1 MSDRNRNKLPN
12 NLPQLQ
18 NLVKRDPDS
27 YKEEFGQQFRH
38 YESNLQIFKL
48 DPSSANKTLADL
60 VMFLSQVAHCYTYE
74 LEHFPQELIDVLQ
87 RHHSVMDAELR
98 MTLCRA
104 LILLRNKNLLSP
116 TSLLELFFALFRCKD
131 KLLRQVLY
139 SHIVSDIKNINAK
152 HKNNKVN
159 NTLQNF
165 MYTML
170 RDSNVLAAK
179 KSLDVMVELY
189 RKNVW
194 NDAKTVNVIT
204 TACFS
209 TVTKIVVAALTFF
222 LGKDEENKEKDDSD
236 SDQELDQSAVRR
248 MLHAGGVNKKTLK
261 KKHKIEKAMATIK
274 KQKKKHKN
282 PSAVNFSALHLIND
296 PQGFSERLFKQLESS
311 TERFEVKLMMM
322 DLISRLVGIHQ
333 LFLFNF
339 YPFVQRYLQPHQ
351 REVTKLLT
359 YFAQACH
366 DLVPPEVIESGL
378 KAIVNNFV
386 TERNSNEVMAVG
398 LNAVREVCAR
408 CPLVMTDELL
418 QDLAQYKT
426 SKDKSVMMA
435 ARSLIQ
441 LFRSVNPT
449 LLHKKDRGKPT
460 EASKEMTVKQY
471 GELKTTDF
479 VPGTEVLDDDQDEE
493 KQNNNEN
500 HDGWESDEDD
510 DDDGEWVDIYHSSDE
525 EEENE
530 LLDEEGEES
539 NEENEVEDESEDL
552 KTKAA
557 RISQSRFLTDDD
569 FKKIKMREI
578 ARQIDP
584 KAGKKRKRTSDTTE
598 PAERNELISVGDI
611 ENIHKKRKHD
621 KESRLETV
629 IAGRQGREKFGSKKA
644 SKKRLNQFASTS
656 NKEKR
661 KHKNF
666 MMMRHN
672 KDVRGKNKRSFRDK
686 QFALRQAL
694 LKNKKAK

>member
-27 YKEEFGQQFRH
+27 YREEFLQQFRH
-38 YESNLQIFKL
+38 YESNLQVFKL
-48 DPSSANKTLADL
+48 DPSNANKTLGDL
-60 VMFLSQVAHCYTYE
+60 VMFISQVAHCYTDE

-98 MTLCRA
+98 MMICRA

-139 SHIVSDIKNINAK
+139 SHIVTDIKNINAK

-159 NTLQNF
+159 TTLQNF

-170 RDSNVLAAK
+170 RDTNVIAAK

-189 RKNVW
+189 RKNIW
-194 NDAKTVNVIT
+194 NDAKTVNVLT

-209 TVTKIVVAALTFF
+209 SVTKIVVAALAFF
-222 LGKDEENKEKDDSD
+222 LGKDEESKDKEDSD
-236 SDQELDQSAVRR
+236 SDQEPDQSAIRR
-248 MLHAGGVNKKTLK
+248 MLHASGVNKKTIK
-261 KKHKIEKAMATIK
+261 KKQKIEKAMAAF
-274 KQKKKHKN
+274 KKHKKKRKT
-282 PSAVNFSALHLIND
+282 STTGNFSALHLIND
-296 PQGFSERLFKQLESS
+296 PQGFSERLFKQLETS

-322 DLISRLVGIHQ
+322 DLISRLTGIHQ

-339 YPFVQRYLQPHQ
+339 YPFLQRYLQPHQ

-359 YFAQACH
+359 CFAQACH

-441 LFRSVNPT
+441 LFRAVNPA

-460 EASKEMTVKQY
+460 EESKSITVKQY

-479 VPGTEVLDDDQDEE
+479 VPGTEVLDDEGEEDDNNEKDPNQDE
-493 KQNNNEN
+493 
-500 HDGWESDEDD
+500 WESDEDD
-510 DDDGEWVDIYHSSDE
+510 DEGEWMDVYHSSDE

-530 LLDEEGEES
+530 EDDERNS
-539 NEENEVEDESEDL
+539 EENEGEVEEEEDL
-552 KTKAA
+552 KTKAT
-557 RISQSRFLTDDD
+557 RISQTRILTDED
-569 FKKIKMREI
+569 FKKIRLREI
-578 ARQIDP
+578 AKQIDP
-584 KAGKKRKRTSDTTE
+584 KVGMKRKRGADNTG
-598 PAERNELISVGDI
+598 PAERGELISLGDI

-644 SKKRLNQFASTS
+644 TKKRLNQFASTS

-661 KHKNF
+661 RNKNF

-672 KDVRGKNKRSFRDK
+672 RDVRGKTKRSFRDK
-686 QFALRQAL
+686 QMSLKHAL
-694 LKNKKAK
+694 LKNKKTKH

>member
-18 NLVKRDPDS
+18 NLVKRDPES
-27 YKEEFGQQFRH
+27 YGEEFFQQFRH

-48 DPSSANKTLADL
+48 DPSNENKTLGDL
-60 VMFLSQVAHCYTYE
+60 VMFISQVAHCYTDE
-74 LEHFPQELIDVLQ
+74 LEHFPQELIDLLQ
-87 RHHSVMDAELR
+87 KHHSIMDAELR
-98 MTLCRA
+98 MMICRA

-131 KLLRQVLY
+131 KLLRQLLY
-139 SHIVSDIKNINAK
+139 SHIVTDIKNINAK

-159 NTLQNF
+159 TTLQNF

-170 RDSNVLAAK
+170 RDTNVIAAK

-194 NDAKTVNVIT
+194 NDAKTVNVLT

-209 TVTKIVVAALTFF
+209 SVTKIVVAALAFF
-222 LGKDEENKEKDDSD
+222 LGKDEENKDKGDSD
-236 SDQELDQSAVRR
+236 SDQEPDQSAVRR
-248 MLHAGGVNKKTLK
+248 MLHASGVNKKTIK
-261 KKHKIEKAMATIK
+261 KKQKIEKAMAAF
-274 KQKKKHKN
+274 KKHKKKRKT
-282 PSAVNFSALHLIND
+282 PLAANFSALHLIND
-296 PQGFSERLFKQLESS
+296 PQGFSERLFKQLEKS

-322 DLISRLVGIHQ
+322 DLISRLTGIHQ

-339 YPFVQRYLQPHQ
+339 YPFLQRYLQPHQ

-359 YFAQACH
+359 CFAQACH

-441 LFRSVNPT
+441 LFRAVNPA

-460 EASKEMTVKQY
+460 EESKGITVKQY

-479 VPGTEVLDDDQDEE
+479 VPGTEVLDEEGEEDDDNE
-493 KQNNNEN
+493 KDPNQ
-500 HDGWESDEDD
+500 DGWESDEDD
-510 DDDGEWVDIYHSSDE
+510 DGSEWMDVYHSSDE
-525 EEENE
+525 GEENE
-530 LLDEEGEES
+530 EEDERNS
-539 NEENEVEDESEDL
+539 EENEGEVEEEEDL
-552 KTKAA
+552 KTKAM
-557 RISQSRFLTDDD
+557 RISQTRILTDED
-569 FKKIKMREI
+569 FKKIRQGEI

-584 KAGKKRKRTSDTTE
+584 KVGKKRKRAADNTGPTE
-598 PAERNELISVGDI
+598 RGELISLGDI

-644 SKKRLNQFASTS
+644 TKKRLNQFASTS

-661 KHKNF
+661 RNKNF

-672 KDVRGKNKRSFRDK
+672 RNVRGKTKRSFRDK
-686 QFALRQAL
+686 QMSLKQAL
-694 LKNKKAK
+694 LKNKKTKH

>member
-1 MSDRNRNKLPN
+1 MSDRNRNRLPN

-27 YKEEFGQQFRH
+27 YREEFLQQFRH

-48 DPSSANKTLADL
+48 DPSNANKTLGDL
-60 VMFLSQVAHCYTYE
+60 VMFISQVAHCYTDE

-98 MTLCRA
+98 MMICRA

-139 SHIVSDIKNINAK
+139 SHIVTDIKNINAK

-159 NTLQNF
+159 TTLQNF

-170 RDSNVLAAK
+170 RDTNVIAAK

-189 RKNVW
+189 RKNIW
-194 NDAKTVNVIT
+194 NDAKTVNVLT

-209 TVTKIVVAALTFF
+209 SVTKIVVAALAFF
-222 LGKDEENKEKDDSD
+222 LGKDEENKDKEDSD
-236 SDQELDQSAVRR
+236 SDQEPDQSAIRR
-248 MLHAGGVNKKTLK
+248 MLHASGVNKKTIK
-261 KKHKIEKAMATIK
+261 KKQKIEKAMAAF
-274 KQKKKHKN
+274 KKHKKKCKT
-282 PSAVNFSALHLIND
+282 PTAGNFSALHLIND
-296 PQGFSERLFKQLESS
+296 PQGFSERLFKQLETS

-322 DLISRLVGIHQ
+322 DLISRLTGIHQ

-339 YPFVQRYLQPHQ
+339 YPFLQRYLQPHQ

-359 YFAQACH
+359 CFAQACH

-441 LFRSVNPT
+441 LFRAVNPA

-460 EASKEMTVKQY
+460 EESKSITVKQY

-479 VPGTEVLDDDQDEE
+479 VPGTEVLDDEGEEDDNNEKDPNQDE
-493 KQNNNEN
+493 
-500 HDGWESDEDD
+500 WESDEDD
-510 DDDGEWVDIYHSSDE
+510 DEGEWMDVYHSSDE

-530 LLDEEGEES
+530 EDDERNS
-539 NEENEVEDESEDL
+539 EENEGEVEEEEDL
-552 KTKAA
+552 KTKAT
-557 RISQSRFLTDDD
+557 RISQTRILTDED
-569 FKKIKMREI
+569 FKKIRLREI
-578 ARQIDP
+578 AKQIDP
-584 KAGKKRKRTSDTTE
+584 KVGMKRKRGADNTG
-598 PAERNELISVGDI
+598 PAERGELISLGDI

-644 SKKRLNQFASTS
+644 TKKRLNQFASTS

-661 KHKNF
+661 RNKNF

-672 KDVRGKNKRSFRDK
+672 RDVRGKTKRSFRDK
-686 QFALRQAL
+686 QMSLKHAL
-694 LKNKKAK
+694 LKNKKTKH